1 MADQVLTNL
10 KFMLA
15 DGFPGLPDPR
25 YGPPTDGF
33 TGALSHNVAAAA
45 YPIGTKVQVA
55 NVTTGLAGLSTL
67 VYLCLSHQDGT
78 NILAPR
84 HLVAI
89 STTATPYAVT
99 NEIATVLDTPTGQK
113 GPIAVAL
120 SAMTTTYYG
129 WFWCGGVAPIDAVPA
144 MEGNF
149 YTLNTVTA
157 GCTMTWGTLA
167 TPGLVAGEIGFDIHN
182 AVGEELVGVAF
193 AADA

>member
-15 DGFPGLPDPR
+15 DGFPGRADPR

-45 YPIGTKVQVA
+45 YPIGTKIQVY
-55 NVTTGLAGLSTL
+55 NQTTGLAGLSTFIYARL
-67 VYLCLSHQDGT
+67 THQDGT
-78 NILAPR
+78 NVLAAR

-89 STTATPYAVT
+89 STTATPYAFT
-99 NEIATVLDTPTGQK
+99 NEIATVLTNQL
-113 GPIAVAL
+113 GPIAIGL
-120 SAMTTTYYG
+120 SAMTTNYYG
-129 WFWCGGVAPIDAVPA
+129 WFWCGGVAPIDYVAA
-144 MEGNF
+144 MEGDF

-167 TPGLVAGEIGFDIHN
+167 SPGTTPGEIGFDIHN

-193 AADA
+193 AEDA